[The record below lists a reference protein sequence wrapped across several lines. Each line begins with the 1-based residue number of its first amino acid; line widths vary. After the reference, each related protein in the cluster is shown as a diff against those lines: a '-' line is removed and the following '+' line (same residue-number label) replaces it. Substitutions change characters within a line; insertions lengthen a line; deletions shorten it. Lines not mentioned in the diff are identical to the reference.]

1 MPNRVRLQGFTVHV
15 VHGERRAELLQ
26 AARELF
32 NDRGYGDTSTRE
44 IAQRADVSETLMF
57 RYFGSKVGLFRAAVV
72 QPFLDFVDEFTQT
85 SGRSSF
91 QMEDEEAATRQFL
104 GGLYDVFHE
113 HRGLVAMF
121 FAAETM
127 LSSELAESGV
137 LAEVAQRLQSLV
149 DIGREQLRLRHHLE
163 LERPWLT
170 TRATLS
176 MVAGMATFGPSFYGN
191 HRASW
196 RDRSQTRLGYHSAL
210 PAEQPRSPPSRQQRP
225 ASRGGARGAD
235 AGVAWPAPTASP
247 RASGTPKPRWRPP

>member
-1 MPNRVRLQGFTVHV
+1 MPAKRVVKDKDAKSLATAGVHRTRRPR
-15 VHGERRAELLQ
+15 GEARAELLQ

-191 HRASW
+191 HRAS
-196 RDRSQTRLGYHSAL
+196 RTAIIEELTQAVLHGHVHRSS
-210 PAEQPRSPPSRQQRP
+210 
-225 ASRGGARGAD
+225 
-235 AGVAWPAPTASP
+235 
-247 RASGTPKPRWRPP
+247 